1 MIHHIRHS
9 IFMEAKDNKNK
20 VNPYAIPRFFGF
32 LDFVDGPEFL
42 KYDIKKDLVLSLA
55 KFVWLN
61 G

>member
-1 MIHHIRHS
+1 
-9 IFMEAKDNKNK
+9 MEAKDNKNK